1 MARTTQQQLD
11 DLDAAIT
18 AIEGGAQSFTVLG
31 RLYQRGNIRDYYE
44 ERDRL
49 ERKLEREKRGGSR
62 VRLARPTAQ

>member
-11 DLDAAIT
+11 AVDAAIT

-31 RLYQRGNIRDYYE
+31 RLYQRGDLQKLYA
-44 ERDRL
+44 ERHRL
-49 ERKLEREKRGGSR
+49 EQKLQQEARGGSR